1 MSNLFLHLTYNMI
14 IKNQVLYIFNFKI
27 YKIKSLKQIRISM
40 TVIIYLEETNK
51 PRIYHKINKDL
62 IIKCRN
68 NNIKLLI
75 KIKMFKFNNNI
86 CKCK

>member
-1 MSNLFLHLTYNMI
+1 
-14 IKNQVLYIFNFKI
+14 
-27 YKIKSLKQIRISM
+27 M

-51 PRIYHKINKDL
+51 LRMYHKINKDL

-75 KIKMFKFNNNI
+75 KIKMFRFNNNI
-86 CKCK
+86 CKCKKCNHNLKI